1 MKMALIRFVVSLFL
15 VSIFYAITVDLNI
28 RNKREKNNAF
38 IERNLLLC
46 VIVCVLFFLS
56 LIAVVVSICGII
68 MALPI

>member
-46 VIVCVLFFLS
+46 VIICVLFFLS